1 MLRFNGKIYQPQDN
15 LRHQQFGHW
24 VKLKGI
30 SSANRS
36 AQSFKK
42 LLCDKTWSY
51 FSHHIPLPTQ
61 ACFMLLCKLPVIW
74 SHSTI
79 YQSAVFGDHFYLV
92 YTVLIVKNR
101 FLFLLCCKYDS
112 IGSCKKNDDHWLDLT
127 KMMEV
132 KTQVTLYYRDN
143 LPLQQLFC
151 K

>member
-1 MLRFNGKIYQPQDN
+1 MAKYINPKITCVTNSLGTGSSWRAFQALIALPKALKN
-15 LRHQQFGHW
+15 CCVIKHGHILATINPFLH
-24 VKLKGI
+24 K
-30 SSANRS
+30 
-36 AQSFKK
+36 
-42 LLCDKTWSY
+42 
-51 FSHHIPLPTQ
+51 Q
-61 ACFMLLCKLPVIW
+61 AGCFMLLCKLPVIW

-79 YQSAVFGDHFYLV
+79 YQSTVFGDHFYLV

-127 KMMEV
+127 KMIEV

-143 LPLQQLFC
+143 LPLQQLFS